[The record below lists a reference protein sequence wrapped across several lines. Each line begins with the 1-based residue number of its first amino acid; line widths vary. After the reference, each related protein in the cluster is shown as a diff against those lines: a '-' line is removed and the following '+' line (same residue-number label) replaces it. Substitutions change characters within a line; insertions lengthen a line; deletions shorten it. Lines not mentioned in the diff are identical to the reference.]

1 MIIRKGT
8 QADLASVEQLY
19 NDIHTAE
26 ETGQQTIGW
35 IRGVYPTRATAQAA
49 LDAKD
54 LFVLEDAGKLLG
66 AARINI
72 AQVDSY
78 AEGDWE
84 FAARDEEVC
93 VLHTLVVSPS
103 ASGKGYGKKL
113 VKFYEDYAL
122 SHGCPEL
129 RMDTNARNAVARG
142 LYKKLSKL
150 REFQLLQ
157 VLLQQHQLH
166 IRYPVKFCR
175 HNPDFLI
182 SKLFKEKRAGEFV
195 EIQICLLFLYRVPSP
210 RGACGRKL
218 VLIIF

>member
-35 IRGVYPTRATAQAA
+35 IRGTAQAA
-49 LDAKD
+49 LDAND

-66 AARINI
+66 AARINK

-93 VLHTLVVSPS
+93 VFTLW
-103 ASGKGYGKKL
+103 
-113 VKFYEDYAL
+113 
-122 SHGCPEL
+122 
-129 RMDTNARNAVARG
+129 
-142 LYKKLSKL
+142 
-150 REFQLLQ
+150 
-157 VLLQQHQLH
+157 
-166 IRYPVKFCR
+166 
-175 HNPDFLI
+175 
-182 SKLFKEKRAGEFV
+182 
-195 EIQICLLFLYRVPSP
+195 
-210 RGACGRKL
+210 
-218 VLIIF
+218 

>member
-8 QADLASVEQLY
+8 QADLVSVEQLY

-66 AARINI
+66 AARINK

-103 ASGKGYGKKL
+103 ASGKDYNRA
-113 VKFYEDYAL
+113 VKNGDLEEL
-122 SHGCPEL
+122 SNGRYYDRES
-129 RMDTNARNAVARG
+129 DTEYDSRG
-142 LYKKLSKL
+142 DK
-150 REFQLLQ
+150 
-157 VLLQQHQLH
+157 
-166 IRYPVKFCR
+166 I
-175 HNPDFLI
+175 
-182 SKLFKEKRAGEFV
+182 
-195 EIQICLLFLYRVPSP
+195 
-210 RGACGRKL
+210 
-218 VLIIF
+218 

>member
-8 QADLASVEQLY
+8 QADLVSVEQLY

-35 IRGVYPTRATAQAA
+35 IRGVYPTRA
-49 LDAKD
+49 KD

-66 AARINI
+66 AARINK

-103 ASGKGYGKKL
+103 ASGKGYGKKF

-142 LYKKLSKL
+142 LYKKLGYKEIGIVPT
-150 REFQLLQ
+150 EFNGIPDVQL
-157 VLLQQHQLH
+157 VLL
-166 IRYPVKFCR
+166 
-175 HNPDFLI
+175 
-182 SKLFKEKRAGEFV
+182 EKH
-195 EIQICLLFLYRVPSP
+195 L
-210 RGACGRKL
+210 
-218 VLIIF
+218 

>member
-49 LDAKD
+49 LDAND

-66 AARINI
+66 AARINK

-93 VLHTLVVSPS
+93 VLHTLVVP
-103 ASGKGYGKKL
+103 L
-113 VKFYEDYAL
+113 
-122 SHGCPEL
+122 P
-129 RMDTNARNAVARG
+129 
-142 LYKKLSKL
+142 
-150 REFQLLQ
+150 LL
-157 VLLQQHQLH
+157 
-166 IRYPVKFCR
+166 
-175 HNPDFLI
+175 
-182 SKLFKEKRAGEFV
+182 EKAMER
-195 EIQICLLFLYRVPSP
+195 SW
-210 RGACGRKL
+210 
-218 VLIIF
+218 

>member
-1 MIIRKGT
+1 M
-8 QADLASVEQLY
+8 SVEQLY

-66 AARINI
+66 AARINK

-103 ASGKGYGKKL
+103 ASGKGYGKKF

-142 LYKKLSKL
+142 LYK
-150 REFQLLQ
+150 
-157 VLLQQHQLH
+157 
-166 IRYPVKFCR
+166 
-175 HNPDFLI
+175 N
-182 SKLFKEKRAGEFV
+182 
-195 EIQICLLFLYRVPSP
+195 CLLYTSPSP
-210 RGACGRKL
+210 RD
-218 VLIIF
+218 

>member
-54 LFVLEDAGKLLG
+54 LFVLEDAGEILG
-66 AARINI
+66 AARINK

-103 ASGKGYGKKL
+103 TSGKGYGKKF
-113 VKFYEDYAL
+113 VKFYEDYVL

-129 RMDTNARNAVARG
+129 RMDTNARNVAARG
-142 LYKKLSKL
+142 LYKKLGYK
-150 REFQLLQ
+150 EIGIVPTVFNGIPDVQL
-157 VLLQQHQLH
+157 VLL
-166 IRYPVKFCR
+166 
-175 HNPDFLI
+175 
-182 SKLFKEKRAGEFV
+182 EKH
-195 EIQICLLFLYRVPSP
+195 L
-210 RGACGRKL
+210 
-218 VLIIF
+218 

>member
-1 MIIRKGT
+1 M
-8 QADLASVEQLY
+8 SVEQLY

-54 LFVLEDAGKLLG
+54 LFVLEDAGKFLG
-66 AARINI
+66 AARINK

-129 RMDTNARNAVARG
+129 RMDTNARG
-142 LYKKLSKL
+142 LYKKLGYKEIGIVPT
-150 REFQLLQ
+150 EFNGIPDVQL
-157 VLLQQHQLH
+157 VLL
-166 IRYPVKFCR
+166 
-175 HNPDFLI
+175 
-182 SKLFKEKRAGEFV
+182 EKH
-195 EIQICLLFLYRVPSP
+195 L
-210 RGACGRKL
+210 
-218 VLIIF
+218 

>member
-8 QADLASVEQLY
+8 QADLVSVEQLY

-66 AARINI
+66 AARINK

-93 VLHTLVVSPS
+93 VLHSGSFPS

-113 VKFYEDYAL
+113 VKFYEDYVL
-122 SHGCPEL
+122 NL
-129 RMDTNARNAVARG
+129 AVG
-142 LYKKLSKL
+142 TSDGY
-150 REFQLLQ
+150 
-157 VLLQQHQLH
+157 
-166 IRYPVKFCR
+166 
-175 HNPDFLI
+175 
-182 SKLFKEKRAGEFV
+182 
-195 EIQICLLFLYRVPSP
+195 
-210 RGACGRKL
+210 
-218 VLIIF
+218 

>member
-8 QADLASVEQLY
+8 QADLVSVEQLY

-54 LFVLEDAGKLLG
+54 LFVLEDAGEILG
-66 AARINI
+66 AARINK

-93 VLHTLVVSPS
+93 VFTLWQFP
-103 ASGKGYGKKL
+103 
-113 VKFYEDYAL
+113 
-122 SHGCPEL
+122 PP
-129 RMDTNARNAVARG
+129 
-142 LYKKLSKL
+142 
-150 REFQLLQ
+150 LL
-157 VLLQQHQLH
+157 
-166 IRYPVKFCR
+166 
-175 HNPDFLI
+175 
-182 SKLFKEKRAGEFV
+182 EKAMER
-195 EIQICLLFLYRVPSP
+195 SW
-210 RGACGRKL
+210 
-218 VLIIF
+218 

>member
-8 QADLASVEQLY
+8 QADLVSVEQLY

-49 LDAKD
+49 LDAND
-54 LFVLEDAGKLLG
+54 LFVLEDAGEILG
-66 AARINI
+66 AARINK

-84 FAARDEEVC
+84 FEARDEEVC

-103 ASGKGYGKKL
+103 ASGKGYGKKF

-122 SHGCPEL
+122 SHGYPEL
-129 RMDTNARNAVARG
+129 RMDTNARNAAARG
-142 LYKKLSKL
+142 LYKKLGYKEIGIVPT
-150 REFQLLQ
+150 EFNGIPDVQL
-157 VLLQQHQLH
+157 VLL
-166 IRYPVKFCR
+166 
-175 HNPDFLI
+175 
-182 SKLFKEKRAGEFV
+182 EKH
-195 EIQICLLFLYRVPSP
+195 L
-210 RGACGRKL
+210 
-218 VLIIF
+218 

>member
-66 AARINI
+66 AARINK

-78 AEGDWE
+78 AEGDGNFQPGMRR
-84 FAARDEEVC
+84 FASSHSGSFPLRFWKRLWKEVGK
-93 VLHTLVVSPS
+93 VL
-103 ASGKGYGKKL
+103 
-113 VKFYEDYAL
+113 
-122 SHGCPEL
+122 
-129 RMDTNARNAVARG
+129 
-142 LYKKLSKL
+142 
-150 REFQLLQ
+150 
-157 VLLQQHQLH
+157 
-166 IRYPVKFCR
+166 
-175 HNPDFLI
+175 
-182 SKLFKEKRAGEFV
+182 
-195 EIQICLLFLYRVPSP
+195 
-210 RGACGRKL
+210 
-218 VLIIF
+218 

>member
-8 QADLASVEQLY
+8 QADLVSVEQLY

-26 ETGQQTIGW
+26 ETGHQTIGW

-66 AARINI
+66 AARINK

-78 AEGDWE
+78 AEGAWE
-84 FAARDEEVC
+84 FSARDEEVC

-103 ASGKGYGKKL
+103 TSGKGYGKKL
-113 VKFYEDYAL
+113 VKFYEDYVL

-129 RMDTNARNAVARG
+129 RMDTNARNVAARG
-142 LYKKLSKL
+142 LYKKLGYKEIGIVPT
-150 REFQLLQ
+150 EFNGIPDVQL
-157 VLLQQHQLH
+157 VLL
-166 IRYPVKFCR
+166 
-175 HNPDFLI
+175 
-182 SKLFKEKRAGEFV
+182 EKH
-195 EIQICLLFLYRVPSP
+195 L
-210 RGACGRKL
+210 
-218 VLIIF
+218 

>member
-8 QADLASVEQLY
+8 QADLVSVEQLY

-66 AARINI
+66 AARINK

-93 VLHTLVVSPS
+93 VVSPS
-103 ASGKGYGKKL
+103 ASGKGYGKKF

-142 LYKKLSKL
+142 LYKKLGYKEIGIVPT
-150 REFQLLQ
+150 EFNGIPDVQL
-157 VLLQQHQLH
+157 VLL
-166 IRYPVKFCR
+166 
-175 HNPDFLI
+175 
-182 SKLFKEKRAGEFV
+182 EKH
-195 EIQICLLFLYRVPSP
+195 L
-210 RGACGRKL
+210 
-218 VLIIF
+218 

>member
-1 MIIRKGT
+1 MKLRLKKYSQYDHEIPDISSSLTVMNSITKKQIGLFTRRT
-8 QADLASVEQLY
+8 QADLVSVEQLY

-66 AARINI
+66 AARINK

-93 VLHTLVVSPS
+93 VFTLW
-103 ASGKGYGKKL
+103 
-113 VKFYEDYAL
+113 
-122 SHGCPEL
+122 
-129 RMDTNARNAVARG
+129 
-142 LYKKLSKL
+142 
-150 REFQLLQ
+150 
-157 VLLQQHQLH
+157 
-166 IRYPVKFCR
+166 
-175 HNPDFLI
+175 
-182 SKLFKEKRAGEFV
+182 
-195 EIQICLLFLYRVPSP
+195 
-210 RGACGRKL
+210 
-218 VLIIF
+218 